1 MARSRSGT
9 LTPFWFMSSLV
20 FLFGRIG
27 HRPAL
32 FLGRCIGD
40 LFRILLRRKSSRTL
54 TNLELAFPEL
64 SGTPVIHSLKRAVF
78 RHYGMLGAEFLRF
91 PVLSDRWLREH
102 VALENVDCILDLLAK
117 RKGIL
122 AFIAHFGNWELISKR
137 LALEID
143 TPIHVVT
150 RKIRD
155 RKVDQFI
162 REHRARHGGAR
173 SLSAEDDGIRGILK
187 ALNGNE
193 IVVLAMDQSTAP
205 PEGLL
210 SPFFGRTAG
219 THPGVA
225 RIALSRGVPI
235 LPAFSARISPDCH
248 QVRFGPP
255 LCFEDCPTDH
265 RSVPERIR
273 WMTDRCTSLIEERV
287 REHPEQWIWMHNRWK
302 HAPPAFRP
310 GGT

>member
-1 MARSRSGT
+1 MTGSRPGT
-9 LTPFWFMSSLV
+9 LTPFWLMNALV
-20 FLFGRIG
+20 FFFGRIG

-32 FLGRCIGD
+32 FLGRAIGD
-40 LFRILLRRKSSRTL
+40 LFRILLRKKASRTL
-54 TNLELAFPEL
+54 TNLEQAFPEL
-64 SGTPVIHSLKRAVF
+64 SGTSGLHSLKRAVF

-91 PVLSDRWLREH
+91 PVLSDRWLRDH

-117 RKGIL
+117 RKGVL
-122 AFIAHFGNWELISKR
+122 AFIAHFGNWERISKR

-150 RKIRD
+150 RRIRD

-225 RIALSRGVPI
+225 RIAMSRGVPI
-235 LPAFSARISPDCH
+235 LPAFSARISPDRH
-248 QVRFGPP
+248 RVRFGPP
-255 LCFEDCPTDH
+255 LRFEDCPHDR

-273 WMTDRCTSLIEERV
+273 WMTDRCTSLIEERI
-287 REHPEQWIWMHNRWK
+287 REYPEQWIWMHNRWK
-302 HAPPAFRP
+302 HASP
-310 GGT
+310 GILSGGR

>member
-9 LTPFWFMSSLV
+9 LTPFWLMSALV

-27 HRPAL
+27 HRQAL
-32 FLGRCIGD
+32 FLGRAIGD
-40 LFRILLRRKSSRTL
+40 LFRILLRKKSSRTL
-54 TNLELAFPEL
+54 TNLEQAFPEL
-64 SGTPVIHSLKRAVF
+64 SGTPGLHSLKRAVF

-91 PVLSDRWLREH
+91 PVLSDRWLRDH
-102 VALENVDCILDLLAK
+102 IALENVDSILDLLAK
-117 RKGIL
+117 RKGVL

-137 LALEID
+137 LSLEIE

-150 RKIRD
+150 RRIRD
-155 RKVDQFI
+155 RKVDHFI

-187 ALNGNE
+187 ALNRNE

-225 RIALSRGVPI
+225 RIAMSRGVPI
-235 LPAFSARISPDCH
+235 LPAFSARISPDRH
-248 QVRFGPP
+248 RVRFGPT
-255 LCFEDCPTDH
+255 LRFEDCPYDR
-265 RSVPERIR
+265 RSGPERIR
-273 WMTDRCTSLIEERV
+273 WMTDRCTSLIEERI
-287 REHPEQWIWMHNRWK
+287 REYPEQWIWMHNRWK
-302 HAPPAFRP
+302 HASPAILS
-310 GGT
+310 GGR